1 MLSYGFIME
10 NNDHNTY
17 WLQIGI
23 HQNDPFRQEKI
34 RLLRSK
40 KLGYDISMISIYS
53 KVLIALF

>member
-10 NNDHNTY
+10 HNEYNTY

-40 KLGYDISMISIYS
+40 KLGYLSQ
-53 KVLIALF
+53 